1 MMYRNWPGSFLDERQ
16 GLLYI
21 SHSFI
26 SQAKKLKFRG
36 ISDFAPKKNFSCYIL
51 SEFNNKLT
59 DKLFCNFVY
68 GINKLI
74 VFLLKHFS
82 TMTNHGC
89 LLFSELMILLIVM
102 WILTFLPII
111 LLSFMRSWMTCLR
124 ACIFCAKRIV
134 TWIVSNVVDEWI
146 FFEWVSHITLIIPLC
161 ANHVTTIFT

>member
-1 MMYRNWPGSFLDERQ
+1 MKDRVCFTLVIVLSVRQ
-16 GLLYI
+16 KSSSLEESVFSL
-21 SHSFI
+21 
-26 SQAKKLKFRG
+26 QT
-36 ISDFAPKKNFSCYIL
+36 NFSCYIL
-51 SEFNNKLT
+51 SEFNNELT
-59 DKLFCNFVY
+59 NKLFCNFVY

-134 TWIVSNVVDEWI
+134 TWIVSNIVDEWI
-146 FFEWVSHITLIIPLC
+146 FFEWVSHWSYHC